1 MRIYDW
7 LPLRTL
13 TVALLGYMVSACTV
27 STDPSSSTPGSSR
40 HGMNQQEKIQ
50 VFAAVNFD
58 RLKED
63 MAKGRGEHLTSFA
76 VLLGVPPEQQAEF
89 FTFTQEK
96 FSVLFPSG
104 QVTATE
110 MVAALTRELSSHP
123 QIHRTLA
130 MN

>member
-1 MRIYDW
+1 
-7 LPLRTL
+7 
-13 TVALLGYMVSACTV
+13 
-27 STDPSSSTPGSSR
+27 
-40 HGMNQQEKIQ
+40 MNQQEKIQ

-110 MVAALTRELSSHP
+110 MVAALTRELSSHS
-123 QIHRTLA
+123 QIHRIV
-130 MN
+130 MPN